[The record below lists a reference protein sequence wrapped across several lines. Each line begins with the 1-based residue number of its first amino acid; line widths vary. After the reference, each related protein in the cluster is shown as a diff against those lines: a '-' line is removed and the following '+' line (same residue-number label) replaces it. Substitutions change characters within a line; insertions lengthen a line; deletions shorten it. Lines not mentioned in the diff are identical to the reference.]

1 MTLSATPSPRRVRRA
16 LRPSALALIGL
27 SAALTAGACS
37 KADGP
42 APSAS
47 TAPSATAASTAIAS
61 TSIAAPTTPRAPDTE
76 ARPVYPAAPGPPDP
90 QAQRFCAAI
99 QALPQ
104 ERKAACCA
112 DSPTGNAPVEACVR
126 TLSYALADHAVALEP
141 AALDAC
147 VAAMTQATLGCDWV
161 TPFSLSMPPACA
173 TLLKGKIPENERCR
187 SSLEC
192 APGLRCQGL
201 SATDIGACGPP
212 RAARFQCGV
221 GTDMLAV
228 YTRQDDVDRDH
239 PECAG
244 HCARNQCEDAI
255 AVGAACKSDSPCG
268 RNRCFSGKCAADPLP
283 ALGAACPAGVCAR
296 GAGCLNG
303 TCVAPKAEGAVCS
316 SHAECRGQCVPGD
329 AGTTGTCSKRCPS
342 FALPSQA
349 PVRKR

>member
-1 MTLSATPSPRRVRRA
+1 MTLSRTSLPRRDRRA

-27 SAALTAGACS
+27 AAALSIGACS
-37 KADGP
+37 KPDGP
-42 APSAS
+42 AASAS
-47 TAPSATAASTAIAS
+47 SAPSATAAAS
-61 TSIAAPTTPRAPDTE
+61 SAPLVATTTPRAPDTE
-76 ARPVYPAAPGPPDP
+76 ARPVYPAEPGPPDP
-90 QAQRFCAAI
+90 QALRFCAAI

-112 DSPTGNAPVEACVR
+112 DSPTGSAPIDACVR
-126 TLSYALADHAVALEP
+126 TLSYALADHAVTLSP
-141 AALDAC
+141 SALDAC

-161 TPFSLSMPPACA
+161 TPFSLATPPACA
-173 TLLKGKIPENERCR
+173 TLLTGKIAEGARCR

-192 APGLRCQGL
+192 ASGLRCQGL
-201 SATDIGACGPP
+201 SATDLGACGPP

-221 GTDMLAV
+221 GTDMLAA
-228 YTRQDDVDRDH
+228 YTRQDSVDREH

-244 HCARNQCEDAI
+244 HCSRGQCEDAI
-255 AVGAACKSDSPCG
+255 AVGVECKSDSQCG
-268 RNRCFSGKCAADPLP
+268 RNRCLSGKCASDPLP
-283 ALGAACPAGVCAR
+283 ALGAACPAGVCAP

-342 FALPSQA
+342 FALPPRE